1 MFLDSDDV
9 YERHGCK
16 NLLLA
21 AERTRADVVAGRV
34 VRVNLTKDKESLWA
48 KDLFAA
54 RAVYH
59 GVRDNPMIFFDPLST
74 NKIYRREFL
83 DRHGIRFPE
92 GVHYEDSLFSTKV
105 YCLAETIAIIPN
117 LVYLW
122 RVVEDAEERSITQRR
137 YEFENFRDRVAVHR
151 MMDTFLREHDG
162 ADLKVYKDFKFVRH
176 DLKLYLTDLAHRDE
190 EYQHKFM
197 RLAADYCAT
206 ISDETLAMVY
216 PLERICV
223 HLIRRLDVGRDAA
236 HGRLPALRLQA
247 VDRPGR
253 ARRQGLLD
261 GEVPRH
267 TRGPRGHGRHRD
279 GLPPAA
285 VQPDQPP
292 QPGDLRAG
300 GREPSCTSRA
310 RWSTSCGGS
319 ADAEARSLSV
329 RAPGPVR
336 APDPPVRDWTF
347 TGTS

>member
-1 MFLDSDDV
+1 M
-9 YERHGCK
+9 
-16 NLLLA
+16 
-21 AERTRADVVAGRV
+21 
-34 VRVNLTKDKESLWA
+34 NLTKDKESLWA

-151 MMDTFLREHDG
+151 MMDTFLREHDS

-223 HLIRRLDVGRDAA
+223 HLIRRLDVAETLRPSTTSATASSCRPTWWSATARSTGR
-236 HGRLPALRLQA
+236 R
-247 VDRPGR
+247 
-253 ARRQGLLD
+253 
-261 GEVPRH
+261 
-267 TRGPRGHGRHRD
+267 
-279 GLPPAA
+279 
-285 VQPDQPP
+285 
-292 QPGDLRAG
+292 
-300 GREPSCTSRA
+300 
-310 RWSTSCGGS
+310 STSTRPRT
-319 ADAEARSLSV
+319 ARS
-329 RAPGPVR
+329 
-336 APDPPVRDWTF
+336 WTSPRWAS
-347 TGTS
+347 TGCRSAGSTSTTR